1 MPLLMKVWRGRGVSV
16 ENREHSTSAEE
27 LAAWSE
33 SFEAKQP
40 QELLT
45 AVIERFA
52 PKIVLACSFGAE
64 DVVLLDMVHRI
75 NPSVPLFYLDTEFLF
90 PETYTTRDRVIEQ
103 YGLQP
108 QQVIQVQSLLTSEQ
122 QAAQHGEALWTRHP
136 DQCCELRKV
145 EPLTRVLKGFD
156 AWITGIRRDQS
167 PTRAQAKLIEWDQK
181 FQLVKVNPLA
191 KWAWEDV
198 WTYIRVYEVPY
209 NELHD
214 RNYPSIG
221 CTHCTSPVMPG
232 EDPRAGRWK
241 NFTKTECGL
250 HKAP

>member
-1 MPLLMKVWRGRGVSV
+1 M
-16 ENREHSTSAEE
+16 
-27 LAAWSE
+27 
-33 SFEAKQP
+33 
-40 QELLT
+40 
-45 AVIERFA
+45 
-52 PKIVLACSFGAE
+52 
-64 DVVLLDMVHRI
+64 
-75 NPSVPLFYLDTEFLF
+75 PLFYLDTEFLF
-90 PETYTTRDRVIEQ
+90 PETYATRDRVIERYQ
-103 YGLQP
+103 LKP
-108 QQVIQVQSLLTSEQ
+108 EQVIQVKSLLTPEH

-167 PTRAQAKLIEWDQK
+167 PTRANAQLIEWDQK

-191 KWAWEDV
+191 KWTWEDV
-198 WTYIRVYEVPY
+198 WTYIRTHEVPY

-214 RNYPSIG
+214 HNYPSIG

-232 EDPRAGRWK
+232 EDSRAGRWK

-250 HKAP
+250 HKAS

>member
-1 MPLLMKVWRGRGVSV
+1 MGAVDRTLAPLLWRVLKERGIRV
-16 ENREHSTSAEE
+16 EHREHLSSAEE
-27 LAAWSE
+27 LAAWGE

-45 AVIERFA
+45 AVIERYV

-90 PETYTTRDRVIEQ
+90 PETYATRDRVIER

-108 QQVIQVQSLLTSEQ
+108 QQVIQVKSLLTPEQ

-156 AWITGIRRDQS
+156 AWITGDQARPVS
-167 PTRAQAKLIEWDQK
+167 HESQRKADRVGPKISVGQSQSAREL
-181 FQLVKVNPLA
+181 
-191 KWAWEDV
+191 DV
-198 WTYIRVYEVPY
+198 
-209 NELHD
+209 
-214 RNYPSIG
+214 G
-221 CTHCTSPVMPG
+221 
-232 EDPRAGRWK
+232 
-241 NFTKTECGL
+241 
-250 HKAP
+250 